1 MEQNEEITAKF
12 MNEDPFREA
21 VSRRL
26 LKEIYEK
33 IRMKE
38 PTL

>member
-1 MEQNEEITAKF
+1 
-12 MNEDPFREA
+12 MNEDPFREG